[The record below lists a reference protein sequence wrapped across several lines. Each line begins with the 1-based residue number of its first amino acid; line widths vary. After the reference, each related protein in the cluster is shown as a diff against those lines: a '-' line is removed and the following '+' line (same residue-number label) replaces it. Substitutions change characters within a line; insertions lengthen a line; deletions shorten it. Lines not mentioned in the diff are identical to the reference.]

1 MSPEEPGLLGNLP
14 RSRPGRR
21 SSKRAGAT
29 PRAATAPP
37 RRSSAGKSK
46 GTDDPVGD
54 VLRVAA
60 KGVGSSLRV
69 ANGVT
74 REVLRRLPRP

>member
-1 MSPEEPGLLGNLP
+1 MSPDDPGMLGNLP

-21 SSKRAGAT
+21 STKRSGSI
-29 PRAATAPP
+29 PP
-37 RRSSAGKSK
+37 SPARSAKKTESQRP
-46 GTDDPVGD
+46 DDPVGGA
-54 VLRVAA
+54 LKAA
-60 KGVGSSLRV
+60 ARGVGTGLRV